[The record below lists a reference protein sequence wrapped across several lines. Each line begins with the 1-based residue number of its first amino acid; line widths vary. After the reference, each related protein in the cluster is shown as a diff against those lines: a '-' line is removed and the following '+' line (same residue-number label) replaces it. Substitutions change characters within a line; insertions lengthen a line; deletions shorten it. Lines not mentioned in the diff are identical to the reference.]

1 MSTDEKKSKELIEY
15 RLDQFENS
23 LSTNFASLNTKLDTL
38 LNKINDSD
46 VKQENLK
53 IRVERIESEISKV
66 NNKQQETD
74 TELVKVKVTIAEKLS
89 WSTLGGLVAAALSK
103 MVG

>member
-1 MSTDEKKSKELIEY
+1 MSNDENKSKELIEY
-15 RLDQFENS
+15 RLDQFESS

-53 IRVERIESEISKV
+53 IRVERIESEVSKV
-66 NNKQQETD
+66 NDKQQKTEN
-74 TELVKVKVTIAEKLS
+74 ELVKVKISMAEKLS
-89 WSTLGGLVAAALSK
+89 WSTLGGLIGTALSK
-103 MVG
+103 YIG

>member
-1 MSTDEKKSKELIEY
+1 MSTEDKKSKELIEY

-38 LNKINDSD
+38 LSKINDSD

-53 IRVERIESEISKV
+53 IRVERIESELSKV
-66 NNKQQETD
+66 NTKQQETD

-89 WSTLGGLVAAALSK
+89 WSALGGLVAAALSK